1 MKGLKL
7 QNQQNLKDKK
17 RVVVTGLGVMSPLGE
32 SVDEYWD
39 SLKNSKSG
47 ISNITLCDT
56 SGFPS
61 AIAGE
66 VSGFD
71 AGQYINPKEAR
82 RMARFSQLAVSAAST
97 AIEDSKLDFNKENLE
112 RFGVVMGNGNG
123 GLPTTEENA
132 EVLFS
137 KGGMKISPFFVPMI
151 LPNMAAA
158 QISRVFGIKG
168 YSSTVITACAAGNQA
183 IGEATEVIRRGTA
196 DVVVAG
202 GTEAGISRIGLGG
215 FHVIKALS
223 RFSGDPT
230 LASKPFDA
238 NRDGFVP
245 AEGAGVLILESLEHA
260 VSRGAEIKAEIV
272 GYGITSD
279 AFHPVQPDD
288 TGDGASRAIK
298 LAMSDAN
305 ISATDLDYI
314 NAHGTSTPLND
325 ASETKAIKKALGDH
339 AYKIPISSTKSMI
352 GHVLGGA
359 GAIEG
364 VAVVKSIQESIIHPT
379 VNQNVHDPDCDLNY
393 VPNVKLDK
401 KINFA
406 LSNNFGFGG
415 QNACVI
421 FADFNR

>member
-1 MKGLKL
+1 MQGLKL

-61 AIAGE
+61 AIAGV
-66 VSGFD
+66 VSGFA

-314 NAHGTSTPLND
+314 NAHGTATPLND

-379 VNQNVHDPDCDLNY
+379 VNQNVPDPDCDLNY

>member
-1 MKGLKL
+1 
-7 QNQQNLKDKK
+7 
-17 RVVVTGLGVMSPLGE
+17 MSPLGE

-379 VNQNVHDPDCDLNY
+379 VNQNVPDPDCDLNY

>member
-1 MKGLKL
+1 MESS
-7 QNQQNLKDKK
+7 NNVTDKK

-32 SVDEYWD
+32 TVNQYWD

-71 AGQYINPKEAR
+71 PGQYINPKEAR

-97 AIEDSKLDFNKENLE
+97 ALEDSKLDFNKENLE

-132 EVLFS
+132 EILFS
-137 KGGMKISPFFVPMI
+137 RGGMKINPFFIPMI

-183 IGEATEVIRRGTA
+183 IGEATEVIRRGTS
-196 DVVVAG
+196 DVVIAG

-238 NRDGFVP
+238 DRDGFVP

-260 VSRGAEIKAEIV
+260 VARGAEIKAEIV

-305 ISATDLDYI
+305 ISPTDLDYI

-379 VNQNVHDPDCDLNY
+379 VNQNVADPQCDLNY

>member
-1 MKGLKL
+1 ME
-7 QNQQNLKDKK
+7 NCHNKK

-32 SVDEYWD
+32 TVDQYWD
-39 SLKNSKSG
+39 SLKKGKSR
-47 ISNITLCDT
+47 ISSITLCDT
-56 SGFPS
+56 TGFPS

-82 RMARFSQLAVSAAST
+82 RMARFSQLAVSAAAT
-97 AIEDSKLDFNKENLE
+97 ALEDARIDFNNENLE

-132 EVLFS
+132 EILFS
-137 KGGMKISPFFVPMI
+137 RGGMKISPFFVPMI

-158 QISRVFGIKG
+158 QISRIFGIKG

-183 IGEATEVIRRGTA
+183 IGEATEVIRRGAA
-196 DVVVAG
+196 DLVVAG
-202 GTEAGISRIGLGG
+202 GTEAGISRIGLCG

-223 RFSGDPT
+223 RFSGDPK

-238 NRDGFVP
+238 DRDGFVP
-245 AEGAGVLILESLEHA
+245 AEGAGVLILESLDHA
-260 VSRGAEIKAEIV
+260 ISRGAEIKAEIV

-279 AFHPVQPDD
+279 AFHAVQPDD

-298 LAMSDAN
+298 LALSDAK
-305 ISATDLDYI
+305 ISSDDLDYI

-325 ASETKAIKKALGDH
+325 ASETKAIKKALGDQ

-359 GAIEG
+359 GAIEA
-364 VAVVKSIQESIIHPT
+364 VAVVKSIQDSVIHPT
-379 VNQNVHDPDCDLNY
+379 INQNVSDPQCDLNY
-393 VPNVKLDK
+393 VPNVRLEK
-401 KINFA
+401 KVNFA

-415 QNACVI
+415 QNACVVL
-421 FADFNR
+421 ADFNR

>member
-1 MKGLKL
+1 ME
-7 QNQQNLKDKK
+7 NYHNKK

-32 SVDEYWD
+32 TVDQYWD
-39 SLKNSKSG
+39 SLKQGKSG
-47 ISNITLCDT
+47 ISSITLCDT
-56 SGFPS
+56 TGFPS

-82 RMARFSQLAVSAAST
+82 RMARFSQLAVSAAAT
-97 AIEDSKLDFNKENLE
+97 ALEDARIDFNNENLE

-132 EVLFS
+132 EILFS
-137 KGGMKISPFFVPMI
+137 RGGMKISPFFVPMI

-158 QISRVFGIKG
+158 QISRIFGIKG

-183 IGEATEVIRRGTA
+183 IGEATEVIRRGAA
-196 DVVVAG
+196 DLVVAG

-223 RFSGDPT
+223 RFSGDPK

-238 NRDGFVP
+238 DRDGFVP
-245 AEGAGVLILESLEHA
+245 AEGSGVLILESLDHA
-260 VSRGAEIKAEIV
+260 ISRGAEIKAEIV

-279 AFHPVQPDD
+279 AFHAVQPDD

-298 LAMSDAN
+298 LALSDAK
-305 ISATDLDYI
+305 ISSDDLDYI

-325 ASETKAIKKALGDH
+325 ASETKAIKKALGDQ

-359 GAIEG
+359 GAIEA
-364 VAVVKSIQESIIHPT
+364 VAVVKSIQDSVIHPT
-379 VNQNVHDPDCDLNY
+379 INQNASDPQCDLNY
-393 VPNVKLDK
+393 VPNVRLEK
-401 KINFA
+401 KVNFA

-415 QNACVI
+415 QNACVVL
-421 FADFNR
+421 ADFNR

>member
-1 MKGLKL
+1 MEGLKL

-379 VNQNVHDPDCDLNY
+379 VNQNVSDPDCDLNY

>member
-1 MKGLKL
+1 MESS
-7 QNQQNLKDKK
+7 NNVTDKK

-32 SVDEYWD
+32 TVNQYWD

-71 AGQYINPKEAR
+71 PGQYINPKEAR

-97 AIEDSKLDFNKENLE
+97 ALEDSKLDFNKENLE

-132 EVLFS
+132 EILFS
-137 KGGMKISPFFVPMI
+137 RGGMKINPFFIPMI

-183 IGEATEVIRRGTA
+183 IGEATEVIRRGTS
-196 DVVVAG
+196 DVVIAG

-238 NRDGFVP
+238 DRDGFVP

-260 VSRGAEIKAEIV
+260 VARGAEIKAEIV

-305 ISATDLDYI
+305 ISPTDLDYI

-379 VNQNVHDPDCDLNY
+379 VNQNVADPQCDLNY
-393 VPNVKLDK
+393 VPNVKLGK

>member
-1 MKGLKL
+1 MESS
-7 QNQQNLKDKK
+7 NNVTDKK

-32 SVDEYWD
+32 TVNQYWD

-71 AGQYINPKEAR
+71 PGQYINPKEAR

-97 AIEDSKLDFNKENLE
+97 ALEDSKLDFNKENLE

-132 EVLFS
+132 EILFS
-137 KGGMKISPFFVPMI
+137 RGGMKINPFFIPMI

-183 IGEATEVIRRGTA
+183 IGEATEVIRRGTS
-196 DVVVAG
+196 DVVIAG

-238 NRDGFVP
+238 DRDGFVP

-260 VSRGAEIKAEIV
+260 VARGAEIKAEIV

-305 ISATDLDYI
+305 ISPTDLDYI

-379 VNQNVHDPDCDLNY
+379 VNQNVPDPDCDLNY

>member
-97 AIEDSKLDFNKENLE
+97 AIEDSQLDFNKENLE

-379 VNQNVHDPDCDLNY
+379 VNQNVPDPDCDLNY

>member
-1 MKGLKL
+1 M

-379 VNQNVHDPDCDLNY
+379 VNQNVPDPDCDLNY

>member
-1 MKGLKL
+1 MESS
-7 QNQQNLKDKK
+7 NNVTDKK

-32 SVDEYWD
+32 TVNQYWD

-71 AGQYINPKEAR
+71 PGQYINPKEAR

-97 AIEDSKLDFNKENLE
+97 ALEDSKLDFNKENLE

-132 EVLFS
+132 EILFS
-137 KGGMKISPFFVPMI
+137 RGGMKINPFFIPMI

-183 IGEATEVIRRGTA
+183 IGEATEVIRRGTS
-196 DVVVAG
+196 DVVIAG

-238 NRDGFVP
+238 DRDGFVP

-260 VSRGAEIKAEIV
+260 LARGAEIKAEIV

-305 ISATDLDYI
+305 ISPTDLDYI

-379 VNQNVHDPDCDLNY
+379 VNQNVADPQCDLNY